1 MYFDKK
7 AKDWDNDSQKIE
19 RAVVFAQEIK
29 NNIPLTK
36 KLNALEFGCGTGL
49 LSFQFKDFF
58 ASITLAD
65 NSAGMI
71 AVLNEKI
78 AKHNIK
84 NFKTINIDL
93 EITTLAQNNYDVVY
107 TSMTLHHIIDINK
120 IAKKFNNILKNN
132 GYLCIADLVTED
144 GTFHSPENNFNGH
157 YGFDKI
163 ELTKTL
169 AINGFKLEYYNE
181 CFIIEKTVNNVTKKY
196 PLFIMISKKIK
207 EL

>member
-49 LSFQFKDFF
+49 LSFQLKDFF

-120 IAKKFNNILKNN
+120 IAKKI
-132 GYLCIADLVTED
+132 
-144 GTFHSPENNFNGH
+144 
-157 YGFDKI
+157 
-163 ELTKTL
+163 
-169 AINGFKLEYYNE
+169 
-181 CFIIEKTVNNVTKKY
+181 
-196 PLFIMISKKIK
+196 
-207 EL
+207 